1 VELITAAP
9 TPFTASGELDLD
21 AARRVFGYA
30 TDAGASLLVA
40 GTTGEFPSLEDDERI
55 SLFEVALEVAGP
67 ERVIVHVGAADA
79 RRATRLAAA
88 AVARG
93 ATRLA
98 AITPYYLPARTDEI
112 AAYFGAI
119 RAAAADARLYAY
131 LFTERTGNSLA
142 PADLGSIPGLAGVKI
157 SGSGTERLAEYVR
170 PGFAVYSGDDGHVE
184 QAALDGAAGSVSGV
198 SAVLPAPFVE
208 LASLLNDGGDRTA
221 VDARTR
227 QAAALLGPSIGRLK
241 YGLSV
246 LGLAGPYG
254 RMTVDPPGPTVR
266 AAIEA
271 LVTP

>member
-9 TPFTASGELDLD
+9 TPFTEAGELDLD
-21 AARRVFGYA
+21 AAGRVFRFA
-30 TDAGASLLVA
+30 SDAGASLLVA
-40 GTTGEFPSLEDDERI
+40 GTTGEFPSLDDDERI
-55 SLFEVALEVAGP
+55 ALFEVALEVAGP

-88 AVARG
+88 AVDRG

-98 AITPYYLPARTDEI
+98 AITPYYLPARPHEI
-112 AAYFGAI
+112 AAYYGAI
-119 RAAAADARLYAY
+119 RVAAGDARLYAY
-131 LFTERTGNSLA
+131 LFAERTGNSPEPAELA
-142 PADLGSIPGLAGVKI
+142 SIPGLAGVKI
-157 SGSGTERLAEYVR
+157 SGSDTRRLAEYTR

-208 LASLLNDGGDRTA
+208 LVSRPDDAA
-221 VDARTR
+221 VNAKTKE
-227 QAAALLGPSIGRLK
+227 AAALLGPSIGRLK
-241 YGLSV
+241 YGLEV

-254 RMTVDPPGPTVR
+254 RMSIDPPGPPVR